1 MAYNRHH
8 SAKSFAKYLG
18 ESCWAHPAGLVLVL
32 STACDEEGW
41 LGSGDEVLDVSTVCN
56 KSSELRNQ
64 PNLNG
69 NERARPDS
77 PVLYH
82 LQVLDP
88 EFERA

>member
-8 SAKSFAKYLG
+8 SAKSFGKYLG

-32 STACDEEGW
+32 STACDE
-41 LGSGDEVLDVSTVCN
+41 VLDVSTVCN
-56 KSSELRNQ
+56 KSSELRNR

-69 NERARPDS
+69 NERAHPDS